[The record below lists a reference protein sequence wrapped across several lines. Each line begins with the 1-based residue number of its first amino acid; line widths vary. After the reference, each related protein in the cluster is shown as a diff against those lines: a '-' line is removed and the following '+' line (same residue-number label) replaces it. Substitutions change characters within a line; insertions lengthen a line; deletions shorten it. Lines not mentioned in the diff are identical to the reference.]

1 MNILTIV
8 VLAVFLLS
16 AVNGLRKGLVKKL
29 AGIVALLISSLL
41 VSIALPYVTDFLKT
55 QTPVYE
61 YIVKQCETV
70 VGKQAA
76 ASIIKK
82 NKQGNGQSGK
92 ESSLY
97 REQILELV
105 DQYGGQYGIDRS
117 VAENLSD
124 AQLWEIAGNY
134 LQSYISQS
142 LQANSS
148 SQDGGSSGNLLTM
161 TRVEQT
167 EMIQNLPIP
176 EFLKNLMLNYN
187 NSEGYRKL
195 NVNNFTGYTVQFFA
209 NVMLNIVAFI
219 VTLVVVQ
226 LIIWTIMTA
235 LNIFSRLPIIHLI
248 NQLGGL
254 IVGMLQGL
262 FAVWMLFL
270 VIAIFSGTE
279 IGMMLMNMIVQS
291 PILKPVYESNM
302 FLKIIV
308 QAIANIL

>member
-92 ESSLY
+92 ESSLD

-117 VAENLSD
+117 AAENLSD

>member
-1 MNILTIV
+1 MIGFGKAGAALEGDR
-8 VLAVFLLS
+8 VFP
-16 AVNGLRKGLVKKL
+16 GGTVKKK
-29 AGIVALLISSLL
+29 I
-41 VSIALPYVTDFLKT
+41 
-55 QTPVYE
+55 Q
-61 YIVKQCETV
+61 
-70 VGKQAA
+70 
-76 ASIIKK
+76 
-82 NKQGNGQSGK
+82 
-92 ESSLY
+92 
-97 REQILELV
+97 
-105 DQYGGQYGIDRS
+105 GIDRS
-117 VAENLSD
+117 AAENLSD

-248 NQLGGL
+248 NQFGGL

>member
-1 MNILTIV
+1 MRLKEGGRTHG
-8 VLAVFLLS
+8 S
-16 AVNGLRKGLVKKL
+16 R
-29 AGIVALLISSLL
+29 
-41 VSIALPYVTDFLKT
+41 TD
-55 QTPVYE
+55 
-61 YIVKQCETV
+61 
-70 VGKQAA
+70 
-76 ASIIKK
+76 
-82 NKQGNGQSGK
+82 K
-92 ESSLY
+92 ESSLD

>member
-1 MNILTIV
+1 
-8 VLAVFLLS
+8 
-16 AVNGLRKGLVKKL
+16 
-29 AGIVALLISSLL
+29 
-41 VSIALPYVTDFLKT
+41 
-55 QTPVYE
+55 
-61 YIVKQCETV
+61 
-70 VGKQAA
+70 
-76 ASIIKK
+76 
-82 NKQGNGQSGK
+82 
-92 ESSLY
+92 
-97 REQILELV
+97 
-105 DQYGGQYGIDRS
+105 
-117 VAENLSD
+117 
-124 AQLWEIAGNY
+124 
-134 LQSYISQS
+134 
-142 LQANSS
+142 
-148 SQDGGSSGNLLTM
+148 
-161 TRVEQT
+161 
-167 EMIQNLPIP
+167 
-176 EFLKNLMLNYN
+176 
-187 NSEGYRKL
+187 
-195 NVNNFTGYTVQFFA
+195 
-209 NVMLNIVAFI
+209 MLNIVAFI

>member
-82 NKQGNGQSGK
+82 NKQGNG
-92 ESSLY
+92 